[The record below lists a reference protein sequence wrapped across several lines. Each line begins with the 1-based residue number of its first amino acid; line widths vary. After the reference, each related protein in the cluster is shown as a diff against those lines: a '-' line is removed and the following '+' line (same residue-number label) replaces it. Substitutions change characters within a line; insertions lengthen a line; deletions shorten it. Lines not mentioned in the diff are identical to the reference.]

1 MSDITENTAVPSVPS
16 AENTAEEVGGAAS
29 RHRRQLMGQ
38 VVSTKGEKTAVV
50 SVTRT
55 FLHPQYRKYVRR
67 SKKYMTHDEHNT
79 CGEGDQVLIEECR
92 PMSKHKR
99 WRLRSVLRKNI

>member
-1 MSDITENTAVPSVPS
+1 MSDITENNVAVEGSEDTATH
-16 AENTAEEVGGAAS
+16 AG
-29 RHRRQLMGQ
+29 RHRRQLMGT
-38 VVSTKGEKTAVV
+38 VKSSKGDKTAVV

-67 SKKYMTHDEHNT
+67 SKNYLTHDEHNA

>member
-1 MSDITENTAVPSVPS
+1 MSDITENTAVANVTD
-16 AENTAEEVGGAAS
+16 AETIADEVGGAS

-38 VVSTKGEKTAVV
+38 VVSAKGEKTAVV

-55 FLHPQYRKYVRR
+55 YLHPQYRKYVRR

>member
-1 MSDITENTAVPSVPS
+1 MSDITENTVEATSTEAAV
-16 AENTAEEVGGAAS
+16 EETGAAVS
-29 RHRRQLMGQ
+29 RHRRQLMGK
-38 VVSTKGEKTAVV
+38 VVSVKGNKTAVV

-55 FLHPQYRKYVRR
+55 FLHPAYRKYVRR
-67 SKKYMTHDEHNT
+67 SKKYMTHDEHNH

-99 WRLRSVLRKNI
+99 WRLRTVLRKNI